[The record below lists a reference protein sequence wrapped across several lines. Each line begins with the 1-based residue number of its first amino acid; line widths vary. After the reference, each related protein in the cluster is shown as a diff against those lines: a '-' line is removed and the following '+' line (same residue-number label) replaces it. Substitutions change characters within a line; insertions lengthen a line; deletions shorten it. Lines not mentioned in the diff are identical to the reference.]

1 MKISDMEAILKVIQ
15 QGGLAPAAELLF
27 LSQPALSQIIRR
39 VESELG
45 ITLFI
50 RRPGKNFELTNEGH
64 QFAEAARKI
73 TCQYQDYLQT
83 LAQSQPPLRIGISS
97 HYGNRIVQAI
107 SASDPAFS
115 PQKYDFI
122 EINSNRERE
131 LAVHNHALDFATSR
145 APLTTTGLL
154 SKIIYRE
161 KLGIW
166 LRNGSPVESLAIT
179 VPGEKYRTLPLSAL
193 NHEPLALPS
202 ASSRMYLCIKE
213 MLRLNQIIPSVT
225 DSFSSMS
232 YILLMVEQG
241 EYNTISRF
249 PNPNQKD
256 ERFFLMTPC
265 DQTYDLVIAYHPE
278 SKRLSDIERVSR
290 ILSAYYTHP
299 H

>member
-1 MKISDMEAILKVIQ
+1 MKISDMDAILKVIQ
-15 QGGLAPAAELLF
+15 QGGLSPAAELLF

-50 RRPGKNFELTNEGH
+50 RHPGKNFELTDEGR
-64 QFAEAARKI
+64 QFAETAQRI
-73 TCQYQDYLQT
+73 TCQYQDYLQA
-83 LAQSQPPLRIGISS
+83 LAQNQPPLRIGISS
-97 HYGNRIVQAI
+97 HYGNRIVKAI
-107 SASDPAFS
+107 SDSDPAFS

-122 EINSNRERE
+122 EINSNKARE
-131 LAVHNHALDFATSR
+131 LAVHNHTIDLATSR
-145 APLTTTGLL
+145 TPLTTSGLL

-166 LRNGSPVESLAIT
+166 LRNGSPAESLAVT
-179 VPGEKYRTLPLSAL
+179 VPGQKYRTLPVSAL

-202 ASSRMYLCIKE
+202 ATSRMYFCINE
-213 MLRLNQIIPSVT
+213 ILSVNQITPSVT
-225 DSFSSMS
+225 ASFSNMS

-249 PNPNQKD
+249 PNPHQKD
-256 ERFFLMTPC
+256 DRFFLMTPC
-265 DQTYDLVIAYHPE
+265 EQTYDLIVAYSPD
-278 SKRLSDIERVSR
+278 SKRLADIDRVSR
-290 ILSAYYTHP
+290 ILSAYSNHP